1 MRLFHLVRPFSIVV
15 ALSAAVGSARPSGS
29 DSTATSARS
38 PIVHDTVR
46 VDDAGRPLP
55 FDVGENLTYRVRV
68 NFLHAG
74 TGSMHIVGAEV
85 VRGHPTYHAVFDI
98 DGGFLFFHAHDHYE
112 TWFDTSDM
120 VSIRQ
125 TQHIDE
131 SSYHADRRYEFYP
144 ERKVYMRNGQEEPSV
159 AEPIDETSF
168 IYFLRTIP
176 LQVGRTYQFYR
187 YYHLDRNPVT
197 LTVLRREHIK
207 VPAGEFDAIVVHP
220 TIKSRGIFSEK
231 GATEVWFEADSTRRL
246 LKLKS
251 KLSFGTLYLELKG
264 VQNDSSS

>member
-1 MRLFHLVRPFSIVV
+1 MRVLFTVRSLSTVAALVAVTGSPRPLRTHAAAASASPAIVY
-15 ALSAAVGSARPSGS
+15 
-29 DSTATSARS
+29 
-38 PIVHDTVR
+38 DTVR
-46 VDDAGRPLP
+46 VDEMGRPLP
-55 FDVGENLTYRVRV
+55 FDVGENLTYQVRV

-74 TGSMHIVGAEV
+74 TGSMRIVNSEV
-85 VRGHPTYHAVFDI
+85 IRGHPTFHAIFDI
-98 DGGFLFFHAHDHYE
+98 NGGVLFFHAHDHYE

-131 SSYHADRRYEFYP
+131 SSYHADRHYEFYP
-144 ERKVYMRNGQEEPSV
+144 DRKVYIRDGKEEPSV
-159 AEPIDETSF
+159 ADPVDEASF

-197 LTVLRREHIK
+197 LTVLRREKVK

-220 TIKSRGIFSEK
+220 VIKSRGLFSEK
-231 GATEVWFEADSTRRL
+231 GNTEVWFAADSTRRL
-246 LKLKS
+246 LQLKS
-251 KLSFGTLYLELKG
+251 KLSFGTFYLELKG
-264 VQNDSSS
+264 VQTDTSR